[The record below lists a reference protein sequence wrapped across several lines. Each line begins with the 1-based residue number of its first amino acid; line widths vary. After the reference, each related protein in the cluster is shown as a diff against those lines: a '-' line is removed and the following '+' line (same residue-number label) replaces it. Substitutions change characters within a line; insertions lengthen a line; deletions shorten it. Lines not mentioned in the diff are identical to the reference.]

1 MVKLY
6 IAMNNKNLTR
16 NIFLA
21 FVFGIIVGIT
31 FNFSKNIF
39 PNIFEIG
46 TESFFNLGGLI
57 FLKLLKMLVV
67 PIVFCSLI
75 CGVCN
80 LSDFSSLGRISVK
93 TIILYIFTTSIAIT
107 LALVIA
113 SFLNPGLSNNSSIS
127 EQIVELSNAPKLS
140 EVFIN
145 IIPQNPF
152 KALVDGNMLQV
163 IFFALLLGSAISL
176 CKQKGSIIA
185 NFFISLNDVVLKCLS
200 IIMFFAPIGIF
211 CLIANTFS
219 TQGFEMIIELSKYF
233 FTVVLVLF
241 LHMFFFYGSLVKIL
255 GKLSPIVFFSKM
267 KEAIFFAFSTSSS
280 SATIPITLKNVKENL
295 GVKNKVASFTI
306 PLGSTINMD
315 GTAIMQGV
323 ATIFI
328 ANIYSQNLFF
338 TDFLMIIVTATLA
351 SIGTAGV
358 PGVGLIMLGMVLS
371 QVGLPLEGIAIV
383 MGVDRF
389 LDMLR
394 TSVNVSGDAMVSLVI
409 NNSEKT

>member
-1 MVKLY
+1 MD
-6 IAMNNKNLTR
+6 NKNLTK
-16 NIFLA
+16 NIFFA
-21 FVFGIIVGIT
+21 FILGIIVGVI
-31 FNFSKNIF
+31 FNFSKDLF
-39 PNIFEIG
+39 PTFFEIG
-46 TESFFNLGGLI
+46 TENIFNLGGEI

-80 LSDFSSLGRISVK
+80 LSDFSSLGRISLK
-93 TIILYIFTTSIAIT
+93 TIFLYIFTTSVAIT
-107 LALVIA
+107 IALTVA
-113 SFLNPGLSNNSSIS
+113 SFLEPGLNNNNTIS
-127 EQIVELSNAPKLS
+127 EKLIDLSSAPKIS

-152 KALVDGNMLQV
+152 RALVEGNMLQV
-163 IFFALLLGSAISL
+163 IFFALLLGCAISL
-176 CKQKGSIIA
+176 CKEKGKNVA
-185 NFFISLNDVVLKCLS
+185 DFFISLNDIMLKGLS

-219 TQGFEMIIELSKYF
+219 TQGLEMIIQLSKYF
-233 FTVVLVLF
+233 FTVIFVLL
-241 LHMFFFYGSLVKIL
+241 LHMFIFYGLLIKTL
-255 GKLSPIVFFSKM
+255 GGVSPHIFFNKM

-280 SATIPITLKNVKENL
+280 SATIPVTMKNVKENL
-295 GVKNKVASFTI
+295 GVQNKIASFTV

-328 ANIYSQNLFF
+328 ANLYSQNLFF
-338 TDFLMIIVTATLA
+338 SDFLMIIITATLA

-358 PGVGLIMLGMVLS
+358 PGVGLIMLGMVLN

-409 NNSEKT
+409 HNSEKKR